1 MAVKS
6 ISLPYWQIQ
15 FAGKPNSTAQAS
27 TIIGADRAR
36 RSYSNRL
43 LIQDTPGVPLSDLF
57 TRTAFNEARIVLTPL
72 AIGQSGKDATPK
84 TMTGLARL
92 LNALASG
99 EWKDGFGNWITNAK
113 VPTVLKKKE
122 DAEKAVITM
131 ARAFEDRLADLPQS
145 TKTLTVVLP
154 DTLPEGI
161 DASVL
166 VRELAQRTAAYGIN
180 LKFHR
185 QDPRNPVKLSRVLI
199 TRPRSVYGQFQDAIR
214 EGQVLGEAMNLTRH
228 LVHSPA
234 NYKTTGQITREAMAL
249 SSPTLKV
256 RAMEKA
262 ELQTEKMGLFLSV
275 GQGNEDTAEKQPRL
289 LEMVYQSKDYDPENR
304 KHPTLLLVGKGIIFD
319 TGGNN
324 LKASEY
330 MHNMQGDMAGAA
342 AVIGTM
348 KALDAMQLSGVRVVG
363 LGCLTE
369 NRISGKSTL
378 MHDIYT
384 ARNGKTVEISN
395 TDAEGRLVLA
405 DAIHYGMEKYKPML
419 VADMATLTGGKVR
432 GLGEQDAVA
441 ISGNNRSLMNAANK
455 IEKAL
460 GNKTAVLEL
469 NDAHRKW
476 VTKDGKGRA
485 DVFNSVDMEDALKWG
500 VIKEKPEKGQS
511 PTKEMYLQH
520 SAQGAA
526 FIREFLAN
534 PHTPWVH
541 YDIAGAEFAAKDPK
555 RGNEEFATGFGVKS
569 LYFLTKQVAEGQI
582 RLK

>member
-6 ISLPYWQIQ
+6 ISSPYWQIQ
-15 FAGKPNSTAQAS
+15 FTGKKGNGTPQAGL
-27 TIIGADRAR
+27 IIGADPAR
-36 RSYSNRL
+36 RAYSNRL
-43 LIQDTPGVPLSDLF
+43 AIQDSPALALTDLF
-57 TRTAFNEARIVLTPL
+57 SPVAPNEARIVLTPL
-72 AIGQSGKDATPK
+72 AVGKNPKGATPK
-84 TMTGLARL
+84 TLTGLARL

-99 EWKDGFGNWITNAK
+99 EWKDDLGNWITHAK
-113 VPTVLKKKE
+113 VPGKFKKKE

-154 DTLPEGI
+154 ETLPEGV
-161 DASVL
+161 DTAVL
-166 VRELAQRTAAYGIN
+166 VRELAQRSATYGIN

-185 QDPRNPVKLSRVLI
+185 QDAKNPVQLAQVLI
-199 TRPRSVYGQFQDAIR
+199 TRPRSAFGQFKDAIR

-234 NYKTTGQITREAMAL
+234 NYKTTGQITREAMVLA
-249 SSPTLKV
+249 SPTLKV
-256 RAMEKA
+256 SALGKA
-262 ELQTEKMGLFLSV
+262 QLQAEKMGLFLSV

-289 LEMVYQSKDYDPENR
+289 LEMVYQAKDYDPK
-304 KHPTLLLVGKGIIFD
+304 KHPTVLLVGKGIIFD

-342 AVIGTM
+342 AVIGTL

-405 DAIHYGMEKYKPML
+405 DAIHYGMEKYKPTV

-441 ISGNNRSLMNAANK
+441 LSGNNTALMTAANK
-455 IEKAL
+455 IERGL

-500 VIKEKPEKGQS
+500 VIKEKPDKGQS

-534 PHTPWVH
+534 PKTPWVH

-569 LYFLTKQVAEGQI
+569 LYFLTKKVAEGQI
-582 RLK
+582 KSR